1 MNKGQNNKHV
11 VFVNRPKKKKIN
23 KKIWYFCLQGYK
35 NKIFITTN
43 WGHINAFIQH
53 ILQHRNNWRKKQS
66 LWLISG
72 VVFFFFCSLL
82 LTSSVWMHVVF
93 FFSAQKGKWITHSLK
108 KVRFWGS
115 EAVYKPSSFFS
126 VVYCQWCWQSCK
138 MSECLQNFALVWT
151 LPKETER

>member
-1 MNKGQNNKHV
+1 MLSYN
-11 VFVNRPKKKKIN
+11 I
-23 KKIWYFCLQGYK
+23 FCNTEITEEK
-35 NKIFITTN
+35 N
-43 WGHINAFIQH
+43 
-53 ILQHRNNWRKKQS
+53 QS

-72 VVFFFFCSLL
+72 VGFFFLSLL
-82 LTSSVWMHVVF
+82 LPSSVLMHVSTSSSTLVRYSVYQQVMWWWYERLVF

>member
-1 MNKGQNNKHV
+1 MLSYNIFCNTEITGKKTPSPSGWLV
-11 VFVNRPKKKKIN
+11 VWV
-23 KKIWYFCLQGYK
+23 
-35 NKIFITTN
+35 
-43 WGHINAFIQH
+43 
-53 ILQHRNNWRKKQS
+53 
-66 LWLISG
+66 
-72 VVFFFFCSLL
+72 FFFCSLL
-82 LTSSVWMHVVF
+82 LNSSVWMHVSTSSSTLVRYSVYQQVMWWWYERLVF

-108 KVRFWGS
+108 KGRFWGS